1 MAEEKEPVDIKNS
14 ILWRIYVIMLISII
28 GAVVIILR
36 IGSVQYFE
44 GANLIAKS
52 DEKRIKKIALK
63 SNRGNILS
71 ENGGLLATTL
81 PYYTVGW
88 DPKVVSQE
96 IFDQYVDSLAL
107 CLAQYIDNKLTPGA
121 YSEKLREARL
131 RIGEG
136 QNYMFIRNNISFLEL
151 EHMRTFPIFNLGA
164 EKSGLVAK
172 QKNERQYPFGIL
184 ANRTIGYRVNDD
196 WVGLEQS
203 FNDDVLQGNKEGDS
217 IEVKN
222 IGNGIQVPVED
233 LSDIEPKA
241 GKDIVTTLDINIQDV
256 AEKALMQS
264 LKKHRAISG
273 CIVVMEVATGKIK
286 AIANLGTVDKENYF
300 EFKNYAAGEPVEPG
314 STFKLAAMMALFEDG
329 YVKPSDTI
337 NLSLGQAKFYDER
350 MEDASYHGLN
360 QTNVRK
366 AFEISSNVGV
376 AKLTNKY
383 YNHSK
388 SAQRQFI
395 NRLEQ
400 FNLHKS
406 TQIELKG
413 EKIPTLG
420 SPDDPQKWSGVS
432 IPWKSIGYEVA
443 LTPLQLLTFY
453 NAVANNGKM
462 MKPYLVSEIRA
473 YGSTEKKFKPVV
485 IKRRIAKESTIQ
497 YAKEI
502 LFDVI
507 QGSKGTAKDIRTQQ
521 YNIAGKTGT
530 AIMNIKEHKRKNVPK
545 RYRGSFVG
553 FFPAEKP
560 VYSCIVVINDSESG
574 WYGGTVAA
582 PVFREVADYCYSHNI
597 QAHDPINLEPTVYT
611 DKLLPD
617 AQIGYKPELLNLMKE
632 LNMPYD
638 DKSGTQWV
646 MGRVANDTINLLTR
660 NIQQEVVPN
669 VKLMGLRDAIYL
681 LENLGLRVKA
691 VGHGKVIS
699 QNIPPGRSIKSIRSR
714 TIILTLKE

>member
-1 MAEEKEPVDIKNS
+1 MAEEKEPVDVKNS
-14 ILWRIYVIMLISII
+14 ILWRVYVIMLISIL
-28 GAVVIILR
+28 GAVVVILR

-44 GANLIAKS
+44 GAELIAKS

-63 SNRGNILS
+63 SNRGNILA
-71 ENGGLLATTL
+71 ENGSLLATTL

-96 IFDQYVDSLAL
+96 IFDKYVDSLAL
-107 CLAQYIDNKLTPGA
+107 CLAQYIDNELTPGA

-136 QNYMFIRNNISFLEL
+136 QNYMFIRNNITFLEL
-151 EHMRTFPIFNLGA
+151 EHMRTFPIFNLG
-164 EKSGLVAK
+164 KKKGGLIAN

-184 ANRTIGYRVNDD
+184 AHRTIGYKVNDN
-196 WVGLEQS
+196 WVGLEQY

-217 IEVKN
+217 IEVKH

-241 GKDIVTTLDINIQDV
+241 GKDIVTTLDINIQDI
-256 AEKALMQS
+256 AEKELMKS
-264 LKKHRAISG
+264 LKKHRALSG

-286 AIANLGTVDKENYF
+286 AIANLGTADRENYF
-300 EFKNYAAGEPVEPG
+300 EFKNYAAGQAVEPG

-329 YVKPSDTI
+329 YAKPTDTV

-360 QTNVRK
+360 QTNIKK
-366 AFEISSNVGV
+366 AFEISSNVGI

-388 SAQRQFI
+388 DAQQQFI

-400 FNLHKS
+400 FNLHKLS
-406 TQIELKG
+406 NIELKG
-413 EKIPTLG
+413 EDSPTLG
-420 SPDDPQKWSGVS
+420 SPDNTQTWSGVS
-432 IPWKSIGYEVA
+432 IPWKSIGYEIS

-453 NAVANNGKM
+453 NAVANDGKM
-462 MKPYLVSEIRA
+462 MKPYLVSEVRA
-473 YGSTEKKFKPVV
+473 YGSTEKKYKPKV
-485 IKRRIAKESTIQ
+485 ITRRIAKESTIE

-502 LFDVI
+502 LFGVV
-507 QGSKGTAKDIRTQQ
+507 QGTKGTAKDIKTKQ

-530 AIMNIKEHKRKNVPK
+530 AIMNIKEHKRRNVPK

-560 VYSCIVVINDSESG
+560 VYSCIVVVNDSETG

-582 PVFREVADYCYSHNI
+582 PVFRQVADYCYSHNI
-597 QAHDPINLEPTVYT
+597 QAHDPINLDPAVYT

-617 AQIGYKPELLNLMKE
+617 VQIGYKPELLSLMKE
-632 LNMPYD
+632 LDMPHE
-638 DKSGTQWV
+638 DKSGTAWAV
-646 MGRVANDTINLLTR
+646 GRVANDTINVLTR
-660 NIQQEVVPN
+660 NIQKDVVPN
-669 VKLMGLRDAIYL
+669 VKLMGLRDALYL
-681 LENLGLRVKA
+681 LENLGLRVKT

-699 QNIPPGRSIKSIRSR
+699 QSVQAGRSLKSVRS
-714 TIILTLKE
+714 ITLYLKD